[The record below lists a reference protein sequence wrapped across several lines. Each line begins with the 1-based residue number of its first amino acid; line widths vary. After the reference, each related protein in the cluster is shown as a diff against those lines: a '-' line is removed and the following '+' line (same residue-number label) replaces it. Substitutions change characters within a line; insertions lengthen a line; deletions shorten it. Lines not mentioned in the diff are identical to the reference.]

1 MRLTGETKVEECF
14 KEEVSRMEQPKPKAV
29 LIAELG
35 ASHAELESV
44 VTHVPPQRMT
54 EPGACGSWSVKDV
67 LAHLAVE
74 NDWLALQLERRA
86 RGEGP
91 SSEELQRIQ
100 ELGLADNATRNA
112 YYAQQHKDL
121 DLVYVRDWDR
131 RANER
136 LLTALAEL
144 PESRLLEPDWWTFGR
159 ALGSVFDV
167 NHDREHAQ
175 DIQRWLGHS

>member
-1 MRLTGETKVEECF
+1 
-14 KEEVSRMEQPKPKAV
+14 MEHPKPKAV

-35 ASHAELESV
+35 ASRAELELV
-44 VTHVPPQRMT
+44 ITQVPPERMT
-54 EPGACGSWSVKDV
+54 ELGACGSWSVKDV

-86 RGEGP
+86 RGKGP
-91 SSEELQRIQ
+91 NSQELQRNQ
-100 ELGLADNATRNA
+100 ELGLADNETRNA
-112 YYAQQHKDL
+112 YYAHLHRDL

-131 RANER
+131 RANAR

-144 PESRLLEPDWWTFGR
+144 PESRLLEPDWWTSGR

-167 NHDREHAQ
+167 DHDREHAQ
-175 DIQRWLGHS
+175 DIQRWLGQS